1 MRSICRWC
9 SGRRGLVIEFCFFK
23 ATPGVVLGGT
33 WALTPPPDPLPS
45 PAQRER
51 GEGRGNWGDFAAGGL
66 AARRKIPS
74 SSPLPRVKRWGG
86 G

>member
-1 MRSICRWC
+1 MI
-9 SGRRGLVIEFCFFK
+9 IEFCFFK

-51 GEGRGNWGDFAAGGL
+51 GGGIGGILRRAAGRPPQNPLFIPPPQSEAMGRG
-66 AARRKIPS
+66 
-74 SSPLPRVKRWGG
+74 VKGG
-86 G
+86 GAQSPA

>member
-1 MRSICRWC
+1 MKPLPERVRFFET
-9 SGRRGLVIEFCFFK
+9 LTQYDFIEFCFFK

-51 GEGRGNWGDFAAGGL
+51 GATVL
-66 AARRKIPS
+66 S
-74 SSPLPRVKRWGG
+74 VKLV
-86 G
+86 

>member
-1 MRSICRWC
+1 MKI
-9 SGRRGLVIEFCFFK
+9 RRTDRFIEFCFFK

-33 WALTPPPDPLPS
+33 LALTPPPDPLPS

-51 GEGRGNWGDFAAGGL
+51 GGGIGGILRRAAGPP
-66 AARRKIPS
+66 AAKSPLHP
-74 SSPLPRVKRWGG
+74 PLPRVKRWGG